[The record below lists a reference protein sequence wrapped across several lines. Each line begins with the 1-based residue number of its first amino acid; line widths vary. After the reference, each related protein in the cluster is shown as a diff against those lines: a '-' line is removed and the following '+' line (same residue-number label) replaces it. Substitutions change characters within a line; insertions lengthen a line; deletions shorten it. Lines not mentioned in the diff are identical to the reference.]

1 MVGYLNQYTQGLSE
15 IWRRSLDPLRAKP
28 TKWSNTL
35 KQFAGCCRRIIYV
48 FDHFVGLAL
57 KGIVS
62 KGSGSQKSQT
72 ISPKSLV
79 SSKQRSNIHSY
90 ECNLALLFLDLN

>member
-1 MVGYLNQYTQGLSE
+1 MVKHTQTVRRLLPTYYL
-15 IWRRSLDPLRAKP
+15 
-28 TKWSNTL
+28 
-35 KQFAGCCRRIIYV
+35 CM

-90 ECNLALLFLDLN
+90 ESNLALLFLDLN